1 MKRWIWQKDN
11 YPNFIYDEKKL
22 LPIIEKVSAKQG
34 ELIAF
39 TSLLNNENLK
49 ERQFEALSNEV
60 INTSAIEGEKLK
72 RDSVR
77 ASIGRKLGIENLET
91 YKSDIYT
98 DGIVEILIDAN
109 TNYNQSLELE
119 KIFGW
124 HNSIFP
130 TGYSGISKINVAKFR
145 DIDEMKVVSGAI
157 GQEQTHYIAPPR
169 KQLDKEI
176 SQYLEWFNSEKT
188 SLIKAAIA
196 HLWFLIIHPMDDGNG
211 RIARA
216 ITDLVLSK
224 IEQSEFSKLYSISTT
239 IFKHRK
245 DYYKTLDL
253 TTGYYIKDNKGLD
266 ITLWIIWFL
275 EALYESLCD
284 AKKSLLHI
292 IDKTNFWDKHRD
304 SNLNARQIKVL
315 NKILDKGAENF
326 EGGLNKRKYEAI
338 AKTTSATASRD
349 IKDLIK
355 KGCIKQTLGTK
366 GRNVSYFIEI

>member
-1 MKRWIWQKDN
+1 MERWIWQKDN
-11 YPNFIYDEKKL
+11 YPNFIYNEKEL

-49 ERQFEALSNEV
+49 KRQFEALSSEV

-91 YKSDIYT
+91 YKSDIHT

-109 TNYNQSLELE
+109 TNYNQPLALE

-124 HNSIFP
+124 HNAIFP
-130 TGYSGISKINVAKFR
+130 TGYSGINKINVAKFR
-145 DIDEMKVVSGAI
+145 DVEEMKVVSGAI
-157 GQEQTHYIAPPR
+157 GQEQTHYVAPPR
-169 KQLDKEI
+169 EQLDKEMG
-176 SQYLEWFNSEKT
+176 QYLEWFNNEKT

-196 HLWFLIIHPMDDGNG
+196 HIWFLIIHPMDDGNG

-245 DYYKTLDL
+245 EYYKTLDL
-253 TTGYYIKDNKGLD
+253 TTGYHIKDNKGLD
-266 ITLWIIWFL
+266 ITLWITWFL

-284 AKKSLLHI
+284 AKKSLLYV

-315 NKILDKGAENF
+315 NKILDKGIENF

-349 IKDLIK
+349 IKDLIEK
-355 KGCIKQTLGTK
+355 ECIQQTKGTK
-366 GRNVSYFIEI
+366 GRNVSYFIKL